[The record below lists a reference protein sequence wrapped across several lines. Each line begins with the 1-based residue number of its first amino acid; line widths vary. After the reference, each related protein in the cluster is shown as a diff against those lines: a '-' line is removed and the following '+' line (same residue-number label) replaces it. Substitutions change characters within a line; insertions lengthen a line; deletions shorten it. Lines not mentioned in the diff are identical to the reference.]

1 MRARFLALVE
11 KRDLIRPGDRV
22 LVALSGGVDSV
33 VLLHLLRTV
42 AGELG
47 IELRAAHFD
56 HAMRAD
62 SAADADWVAG
72 LCRAWD
78 VPLMRERAARPLYGE
93 ADARNERYRFLHDA
107 LIESGATRMA
117 TAHHADDQVETVI
130 FRLLRGTG
138 LRGLA
143 GIPLRRGKL
152 IRPLLRFRKA
162 ELIAYATQHQL
173 GFRND
178 PTNEQLAFARNR
190 IRKHIIPALE
200 TVRPN
205 ASEAVLALARFSART
220 EAAISAALARLEKDL
235 IVARSSTKIQL
246 ARSVLLEYDA
256 ELRALVMRG
265 LLRRFGVVPTR
276 AETHRIVQFCERT
289 ESGTSLTVGNR
300 VRIER
305 AFDLILIERH
315 RARRHDDAAVA
326 ITADSGRA
334 KLQLGGAHYDVE
346 WQTSDVRALGAEHF
360 DTALREDGLELR
372 GWRAGDRIRLPYGS
386 KKLKKLFAEQRIP
399 VSQRTQIPV
408 LADNS
413 GRVLWVVGVAR
424 AADAPAPGPGPALNL
439 TVSHAEQP

>member
-11 KRDLIRPGDRV
+11 KRELIRRGDRV

-33 VLLHLLRTV
+33 VLLHLLHG
-42 AGELG
+42 AANELG

-56 HAMRAD
+56 HAMRHD

-93 ADARNERYRFLHDA
+93 ADARTERYRFLHDA
-107 LIESGATRMA
+107 LAESGATRMA
-117 TAHHADDQVETVI
+117 TAHHADDQVETVL

-152 IRPLLRFRKA
+152 IRPLLRFRKT
-162 ELIAYATQHQL
+162 ELIAYAGEQGL

-178 PTNEQLAFARNR
+178 PTNQQLAFARNR
-190 IRKHIIPALE
+190 IRRNVIPALE
-200 TVRPN
+200 TVRPD
-205 ASEAVLALARFSART
+205 ATAAVLALARYSARA
-220 EAAISAALARLEKDL
+220 EAAISSAIVRLEKDL
-235 IVARSSTKIQL
+235 ILSQNSALIQL
-246 ARSVLLEYDA
+246 ARSVLLEYDP
-256 ELRALVMRG
+256 ELRALVLRR

-276 AETHRIVQFCERT
+276 AQTHRIVQFCERT
-289 ESGTSLTVGNR
+289 ESGTSLTVSDR

-305 AFDLILIERH
+305 AFDLILIERR
-315 RARRHDDAAVA
+315 RAKRHEDAIVA
-326 ITADSGRA
+326 ISADAGSA

-346 WQTSDVRALGAEHF
+346 WQMSDRRPSGAEHF
-360 DTALREDGLELR
+360 DATISEDGLELR

-408 LADNS
+408 LASNS
-413 GRVLWVVGVAR
+413 GRVFWVVGVAR
-424 AADAPAPGPGPALNL
+424 AADAPTPGAGPALNL
-439 TVSHAEQP
+439 TVSHAEQS

>member
-11 KRDLIRPGDRV
+11 KRDLIRRGDRV

-33 VLLHLLRTV
+33 VLLHLLHSV
-42 AGELG
+42 ARELG

-56 HAMRAD
+56 HAMRHD

-78 VPLMRERAARPLYGE
+78 VPLMRERATRPLYGE
-93 ADARNERYRFLHDA
+93 ADARTERYRFLHDA

-117 TAHHADDQVETVI
+117 TAHHADDQVETVL

-162 ELIAYATQHQL
+162 ELIAYSRRHHI

-178 PTNEQLAFARNR
+178 PTNEQLAFVRNR
-190 IRKHIIPALE
+190 IRKNVIPALE
-200 TVRPN
+200 TVRPD
-205 ASEAVLALARFSART
+205 AAAAVLALARYSART
-220 EAAISAALARLEKDL
+220 ESAISAAISRLEKDL
-235 IVARSSTKIQL
+235 ILSHNSAIIQL
-246 ARSVLLEYDA
+246 ARSVLLEYDP
-256 ELRALVMRG
+256 ELRALVMRR
-265 LLRRFGVVPTR
+265 LLRRFGVVLTR
-276 AETHRIVQFCERT
+276 AGTRRIVQFCERT
-289 ESGTSLTVGNR
+289 ESGTSLPVSNR

-305 AFDLILIERH
+305 AFDLILIER
-315 RARRHDDAAVA
+315 RRSERREAATVA
-326 ITADSGRA
+326 LTADGGRA
-334 KLQLGGAHYDVE
+334 KLDLGGAHYDVE
-346 WQTSDVRALGAEHF
+346 WQTSDVRAIGAEHF
-360 DTALREDGLELR
+360 DPTISDAGLELR

-413 GRVLWVVGVAR
+413 GRVFWVVGVAR
-424 AADAPAPGPGPALNL
+424 AADAPMPGTGPALNL
-439 TVSHAEQP
+439 TVSHAEQR